1 MTEEMAAIMREAARG
16 KQWRDAELFLEAVLA
31 ALAKKKFMIVFRQES
46 PIGGYPPIMGYS
58 VSIKEVK
65 DAE

>member
-1 MTEEMAAIMREAARG
+1 
-16 KQWRDAELFLEAVLA
+16 VLA

-46 PIGGYPPIMGYS
+46 PIGGYQPIMGYS

>member
-1 MTEEMAAIMREAARG
+1 MTDIVSQSHEHTM
-16 KQWRDAELFLEAVLA
+16 QVQRDATIWLDAVLA
-31 ALAKKKFMIVFRQES
+31 ALAKKRFMIVFRQES
-46 PIGGYPPIMGYS
+46 PIGGYQPIMGYS

>member
-1 MTEEMAAIMREAARG
+1 MNDNYKGIHEYQVRA
-16 KQWRDAELFLEAVLA
+16 DAELWLETVLA

-46 PIGGYPPIMGYS
+46 PIGGYQPIMGYS